1 MSAKLAGACMGV
13 CCCRKKLLQ
22 CSYEIAEQPAMQELM
37 LNNTSVAQK
46 LLVGVLKHA
55 AFEQASLENA

>member
-1 MSAKLAGACMGV
+1 MHGCLLLS
-13 CCCRKKLLQ
+13 KKLLQ

-55 AFEQASLENA
+55 AFKQASLENAYL

>member
-1 MSAKLAGACMGV
+1 MHLCLLLMNN
-13 CCCRKKLLQ
+13 LLQ

-37 LNNTSVAQK
+37 QNNTSLAQK

-55 AFEQASLENA
+55 ASKQASLENA